1 MRTAKDLGCTAKDLQ
16 VKDAA
21 KCFFIENSE
30 NGVFETTMSNIKDCF
45 FTLRHIEEPKDT
57 QVFEK
62 SHFNQCDKT
71 YTVINYAGTSEKY
84 LKGTRKVY
92 INFTF

>member
-1 MRTAKDLGCTAKDLQ
+1 MRTAKDLNYSKKSLRVKDLS
-16 VKDAA
+16 
-21 KCFFIENSE
+21 KCIYIEDSE
-30 NGVFETTMSNIKDCF
+30 QGVFETTLNNIKDGF
-45 FTLRHIEEPKDT
+45 FTLKHIEEPKDT

-62 SHFNQCDKT
+62 SYFDRSNKT
-71 YTVINYAGTSEKY
+71 YTVNNYAGTSEKY